1 MDIRNYT
8 NEEKEQIG
16 RIYRTKLRKYTSI
29 QEWMK
34 EQLWQEAEREFRQIQ
49 EINKKGSTGYA
60 D

>member
-1 MDIRNYT
+1 MDITNYT

-16 RIYRTKLRKYTSI
+16 RIYRTKLRKYPEA

-34 EQLWQEAEREFRQIQ
+34 ETLWQEAEREWRQIQ
-49 EINKKGSTGYA
+49 SINKRGGTGYA